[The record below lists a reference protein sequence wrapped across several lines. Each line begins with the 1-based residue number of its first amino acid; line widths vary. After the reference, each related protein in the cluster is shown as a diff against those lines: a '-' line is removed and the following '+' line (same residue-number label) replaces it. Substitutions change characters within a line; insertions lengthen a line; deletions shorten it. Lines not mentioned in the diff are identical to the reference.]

1 MSETEEEQYSDDS
14 DKNYKNKNGRGV
26 KVFSLGYFSQLMNKK
41 IYSDD
46 FDMSSEFNL
55 LRRNKRNNRGSL
67 MECPISEDVE
77 SENQD
82 DYLSDYSGSSNFS
95 FQKRKMSINLSKL
108 IDKLEPQFDDSSS
121 LMGSKTYFN
130 SVNDPI
136 EEEDDEEI

>member
-1 MSETEEEQYSDDS
+1 
-14 DKNYKNKNGRGV
+14 
-26 KVFSLGYFSQLMNKK
+26 MNKK

-55 LRRNKRNNRGSL
+55 LRRNKRNRGSL

-95 FQKRKMSINLSKL
+95 F
-108 IDKLEPQFDDSSS
+108 
-121 LMGSKTYFN
+121 
-130 SVNDPI
+130 
-136 EEEDDEEI
+136 